1 MAWQLDDGVLDQLQ
15 HLWRLAPPGTP
26 VRGLTQPLANV
37 LVGAT
42 GPGEAAERATDVLGD
57 VATAYLATL
66 ALKVLAGEVDVLL
79 HAIGIA
85 AALPHVLTDGEQ
97 VISVSVDHDGG
108 GTAGSAGLGVGDLVT
123 DRQVAEF
130 TFIRWAERGG
140 NGQREVKLLRDLIKL
155 DLLEDTAASGR
166 RRILYVTGGA
176 PALKFLTSGQTIGKK
191 LGRNADVLARFAD
204 RHGQRFSRIG
214 DYWAHLQSTG
224 RVELVD
230 LHVVAP
236 ELRPPLT

>member
-1 MAWQLDDGVLDQLQ
+1 MTWQLDDRVLEQLQ

-26 VRGLTQPLANV
+26 VRALTQPLAAA

-42 GPGEAAERATDVLGD
+42 GPEQAAEQAAGVLGD
-57 VATAYLATL
+57 VDTAYLATL

-79 HAIGIA
+79 HAVGIA
-85 AALPHVLTDGEQ
+85 AALPHLLAEGER

-130 TFIRWAERGG
+130 TFIRWADRGG

-155 DLLEDTAASGR
+155 DLLDDSLAAGR
-166 RRILYVTGGA
+166 RRILYVTGA
-176 PALKFLTSGQTIGKK
+176 PALKFLTSGQTIAKK
-191 LGRNADVLARFAD
+191 LGRNADILGRFEGQ
-204 RHGQRFSRIG
+204 HGDAFVSVG
-214 DYWAHLQSTG
+214 AYWSHLQATD

-230 LHVVAP
+230 LHELAP
-236 ELRPPLT
+236 DLRPPTT